1 MRYLALCCDY
11 DGTLATRGRILPET
25 IDALERLIA
34 SGRRLIMVTG
44 RELED
49 LQSVCNRLDLFEYVV
64 AENGALLYHPATR
77 AEKALAPRPPD
88 DFASRLRE
96 RGVERVSQGRVIVAT
111 WEPFETIVLETIR
124 DMGLE
129 LQVIFNK
136 GAVMVLPAGVN
147 KATGLACALEE
158 LGLSP
163 HNAVAIGDAE
173 NDHALLRSCELAV
186 AVANALPKLK
196 ESADLVTAADHGA
209 GVAELIDAI
218 LKDDLAFCEPRL
230 RRHHVLLGTDDGDE
244 IAIPPHGQ
252 NVLLAG
258 TSGSGKSTLTTGFL
272 ERLAEKQYTFCLID
286 PEGDYE
292 TFADAVSL
300 GTPTRPPG
308 VDEIVQLL
316 AKPDTSCIA
325 NIVGLPIADRPGFFA
340 SLAPRLQELRARSGR
355 PHWIVIDEAHHLLPA
370 QWQPGPLAL
379 PEKLS
384 GVWQVTVH
392 PDLIAPK
399 ALGDVTTLIAVGKQ
413 PVDAFEEFG
422 RVCDRQVPAMGDLPL
437 EPGEAVMWQL
447 TGDESVRRL
456 KIAPSHTERRRH
468 TRKYAEGELPPERS
482 FYFRGPQN
490 KLKLRAH
497 NLILFLQM
505 AEGVDEETWL
515 HHLKAGHYSDW
526 LRHAI
531 KDEDLADQVSRIEQ
545 DAGMS
550 AEESLRL
557 VRDAIEQRYT
567 LPATASP
574 PDTPR
579 ASSQEGS
586 SKPRADKTKA
596 QTPNTQPPA
605 GHSRARGPE
614 QRT

>member
-11 DGTLATRGRILPET
+11 DGTLATHGRLLPET
-25 IDALERLIA
+25 VEALERLIA

-44 RELED
+44 RELGD
-49 LQSVCNRLDLFEYVV
+49 LQSVCDRLDLFEYIV

-88 DFASRLRE
+88 EFAGRLRAQ
-96 RGVERVSQGRVIVAT
+96 GVERVSQGRVIVAT
-111 WEPFETIVLETIR
+111 WEPYETIVLETIR

-158 LGLSP
+158 LGLSA

-173 NDHALLRSCELAV
+173 NDHALLRSCEFSA

-196 ESADLVTAADHGA
+196 EAADLVTSADHGA

-218 LKDDLAFCEPRL
+218 LKDDLASYEPRL
-230 RRHHVLLGTDDGDE
+230 RRHHVLLGTDTEGEGEE
-244 IAIPPHGQ
+244 IAIPPHGE
-252 NVLLAG
+252 NVLLVG

-292 TFADAVSL
+292 TSADAVTL
-300 GTPTRPPG
+300 GTPTRPPS
-308 VDEIVQLL
+308 VDEIVQVL
-316 AKPDTSCIA
+316 AKPDESCIA

-370 QWQPGPLAL
+370 EWQPGPLAL

-399 ALGDVTTLIAVGKQ
+399 ALADVTTLIAVGKQ
-413 PVDAFEEFG
+413 PVEAFQEYG
-422 RVCDRQVPAMGDLPL
+422 RVCGREVPRVAGLQI
-437 EPGEAVMWQL
+437 EPGEAVMWCI
-447 TGDESVRRL
+447 TRDEPVRRL
-456 KIAPSHTERRRH
+456 KIAPSHTEHRRH

-505 AEGVDEETWL
+505 ADGVDEDTWL
-515 HHLKAGHYSDW
+515 HHLRSGHYSDW
-526 LRHAI
+526 IRNAI
-531 KDEDLADQVSRIEQ
+531 KDEELADQIAVTEQ
-545 DAGMS
+545 DKSLS
-550 AEESLRL
+550 AAESLRL
-557 VRDAIEQRYT
+557 VREAIEQRYT

-574 PDTPR
+574 SDTPK
-579 ASSQEGS
+579 ASKHEGS
-586 SKPRADKTKA
+586 AKPRPEEKR
-596 QTPNTQPPA
+596 PPENQP
-605 GHSRARGPE
+605 SRKPQSE
-614 QRT
+614 QRA

>member
-11 DGTLATRGRILPET
+11 DGTLATHGRLLPDTVE
-25 IDALERLIA
+25 ALERLIA

-44 RELED
+44 RELDD
-49 LQSVCNRLDLFEYVV
+49 LQTVCARLDLFEYVV

-88 DFASRLRE
+88 EFTARLRA

-111 WEPFETIVLETIR
+111 WEPWETIVLETIR

-147 KATGLACALEE
+147 KATGLACALDA
-158 LGLSP
+158 LGLSA
-163 HNAVAIGDAE
+163 HNAVAVGDAE
-173 NDHALLRSCELAV
+173 NDHALLRSCEFAA

-196 ESADLVTAADHGA
+196 ETADMVTKRDHGA
-209 GVAELIDAI
+209 GVADLIEAI
-218 LKDDLAFCEPRL
+218 LRDDLASFEARL
-230 RRHHVLLGTDDGDE
+230 ERHHVLLGTDKNGQGVKL
-244 IAIPPHGQ
+244 PPHGQ
-252 NVLLAG
+252 NVLLVG

-272 ERLAEKQYTFCLID
+272 ERLAEQKYTFCLID

-292 TFADAVSL
+292 NFAAAVTL

-308 VDEIVQLL
+308 IDEIVQLL
-316 AKPDTSCIA
+316 AKPHASCIA

-340 SLAPRLQELRARSGR
+340 SLAPRLQELRAKSGR

-370 QWQPGPLAL
+370 EWQPGPLAL

-399 ALGDVTTLIAVGKQ
+399 ALADVTTLIAVGQQ
-413 PVDAFEEFG
+413 PIEAFREFG
-422 RVCDRQVPAMGDLPL
+422 KVRKRTAPPIDEVQLA
-437 EPGEAVMWQL
+437 PGEALLWPVA
-447 TGDESVRRL
+447 GGGEPRRL

-468 TRKYAEGELPPERS
+468 TRKYAEGELPPEQS
-482 FYFRGPQN
+482 FYFRGPRN

-497 NLILFLQM
+497 NLIMFLQM
-505 AEGVDEETWL
+505 ADGVDAETWT
-515 HHLKAGHYSDW
+515 HHLKRGDYSEW
-526 LRHAI
+526 IRHAI
-531 KDEDLADQVSRIEQ
+531 KDDTLADEIRAFEQ
-545 DAGMS
+545 DDALS
-550 AEESLRL
+550 AEEGLRS
-557 VRDAIEQRYT
+557 VRAAIEQRYT
-567 LPATASP
+567 LPASASP
-574 PDTPR
+574 TDTPK
-579 ASSQEGS
+579 ASKREGSVKAARS
-586 SKPRADKTKA
+586 SKPPGD
-596 QTPNTQPPA
+596 
-605 GHSRARGPE
+605 
-614 QRT
+614 

>member
-11 DGTLATRGRILPET
+11 DGTLATHGRLLPET
-25 IDALERLIA
+25 VEALERLIA

-44 RELED
+44 RELDD
-49 LQSVCNRLDLFEYVV
+49 LQTVCDRLDLFEYVV

-77 AEKALAPRPPD
+77 AEKTLGPRPPD
-88 DFASRLRE
+88 EFAARLRAQ
-96 RGVERVSQGRVIVAT
+96 GVDRVSQGRVIVAT

-147 KATGLACALEE
+147 KATGLACALEA
-158 LGLSP
+158 LSLSA
-163 HNAVAIGDAE
+163 HNAIAIGDAE
-173 NDHALLRSCELAV
+173 NDHALLRSCEFSV

-196 ESADLVTAADHGA
+196 ESADLVTEADHGA

-218 LKDDLAFCEPRL
+218 LKDDLASYEPRL
-230 RRHHVLLGTDDGDE
+230 RRHHVLLGTDAEGE
-244 IAIPPHGQ
+244 GEEVALPPHGQ
-252 NVLLAG
+252 NVLLVG

-272 ERLAEKQYTFCLID
+272 ERLAEKKYTFCLID

-292 TFADAVSL
+292 NFADAVAI
-300 GTPTRPPG
+300 GTPTRPPS
-308 VDEIVQLL
+308 VEEIVQLL
-316 AKPDTSCIA
+316 AKQNTSCVA

-370 QWQPGPLAL
+370 EWQPGPLAL

-399 ALGDVTTLIAVGKQ
+399 ALADVTTLIAVGKQ
-413 PVDAFEEFG
+413 PVEAFQEYGE
-422 RVCDRQVPAMGDLPL
+422 VCKRTVPQMGDLQL
-437 EPGEAVMWQL
+437 EPGEAVMWCL
-447 TGDESVRRL
+447 TGKEPVRRL

-515 HHLKAGHYSDW
+515 HHLRSNDYSEW
-526 LRHAI
+526 LRGAI
-531 KDEDLADQVSRIEQ
+531 KDEELAEQIRNIEQ
-545 DAGMS
+545 DEKLS

-557 VRDAIEQRYT
+557 VREAIEQRYT

-574 PDTPR
+574 PETPK
-579 ASSQEGS
+579 ASKQEGS
-586 SKPRADKTKA
+586 AVPRSKKA
-596 QTPNTQPPA
+596 
-605 GHSRARGPE
+605 GPE
-614 QRT
+614 QGPPKKPGSEQRA

>member
-11 DGTLATRGRILPET
+11 DGTLATHGRLLPET
-25 IDALERLIA
+25 VEALERLIA
-34 SGRRLIMVTG
+34 SGRRLVMVTG
-44 RELED
+44 RELDD
-49 LQSVCNRLDLFEYVV
+49 LQSVCERLDLFEYVV

-77 AEKALAPRPPD
+77 AEKTLAPRPPD
-88 DFASRLRE
+88 EFAGRLRA
-96 RGVERVSQGRVIVAT
+96 RGVDRVSQGRVIVAT
-111 WEPFETIVLETIR
+111 WEPFETVVLETIR

-147 KATGLACALEE
+147 KATGLACALEA
-158 LGLSP
+158 LSLSP

-173 NDHALLRSCELAV
+173 NDHALLRSCEFAV

-196 ESADLVTAADHGA
+196 DAADLVTERDHGA

-218 LKDDLAFCEPRL
+218 LKDDLASFEPRL
-230 RRHHVLLGTDDGDE
+230 TRHHVLLGTGADGAE
-244 IAIPPHGQ
+244 VSLPPHGQ
-252 NVLLAG
+252 NVLLVG

-272 ERLAEKQYTFCLID
+272 ERLAEKKYTFCLID

-292 TFADAVSL
+292 TFGDAVSM
-300 GTPTRPPG
+300 GTPTRPPS
-308 VDEIVQLL
+308 VEEIVQLL
-316 AKPDTSCIA
+316 SKSHTSCVA

-370 QWQPGPLAL
+370 EWQPGPLAL

-413 PVDAFEEFG
+413 PVAAFQEFA
-422 RVCDRQVPAMGDLPL
+422 RICERQAPKADDL
-437 EPGEAVMWQL
+437 EPGEAWL
-447 TGDESVRRL
+447 WRLSGDGQTQRL

-482 FYFRGPQN
+482 FYFRGPEN

-505 AEGVDEETWL
+505 ADGVDDGSWS
-515 HHLKAGHYSDW
+515 HHLKRGDYSEW
-526 LRHAI
+526 IRNAI
-531 KDEDLADQVSRIEQ
+531 KDDELADQIRDIEKN
-545 DAGMS
+545 DALS
-550 AEESLRL
+550 AAESLRL
-557 VRDAIEQRYT
+557 VREAVEKRYT
-567 LPATASP
+567 LPAAASP
-574 PDTPR
+574 PGAPK
-579 ASSQEGS
+579 ASKQEGS
-586 SKPRADKTKA
+586 AKPR
-596 QTPNTQPPA
+596 P
-605 GHSRARGPE
+605 
-614 QRT
+614 RTA

>member
-11 DGTLATRGRILPET
+11 DGTLATHGRLLPGT
-25 IDALERLIA
+25 VAALERLIA

-44 RELED
+44 RELDD
-49 LQSVCNRLDLFEYVV
+49 LQSVCKRLDLFEYVV
-64 AENGALLYHPATR
+64 AENGALLYQPATR
-77 AEKALAPRPPD
+77 AEKTLAPRPPD
-88 DFASRLRE
+88 EFAAQLRR
-96 RGVERVSQGRVIVAT
+96 RGVDRVSQGRVIVAT

-147 KATGLACALEE
+147 KATGLACALEA

-163 HNAVAIGDAE
+163 HNAVAVGDAE
-173 NDHALLRSCELAV
+173 NDHALLRSCEFAV

-196 ESADLVTAADHGA
+196 EAADLVTARDHGA

-218 LKDDLAFCEPRL
+218 IKDDLASFEPRL
-230 RRHHVLLGTDDGDE
+230 GRHHILLGTDAGAGGE
-244 IAIPPHGQ
+244 EVKLPPHGE
-252 NVLLAG
+252 NVLLVG

-272 ERLAEKQYTFCLID
+272 ERLAEHKYTFCLID

-292 TFADAVSL
+292 NFADAVSL
-300 GTPTRPPG
+300 GTATRPPS

-316 AKPDTSCIA
+316 TKQHTSCVA
-325 NIVGLPIADRPGFFA
+325 NIVGLPIADRPAFFA

-370 QWQPGPLAL
+370 EWQPGPLAL
-379 PEKLS
+379 PGKLS

-392 PDLIAPK
+392 PELIAPQ
-399 ALGDVTTLIAVGKQ
+399 ALAGITTIIAVGKQ
-413 PVDAFEEFG
+413 PGEAFGQLARIRKTKPPRLADA
-422 RVCDRQVPAMGDLPL
+422 QL
-437 EPGEAVMWQL
+437 EPGEALLWRIASK
-447 TGDESVRRL
+447 EKPRRL

-468 TRKYAEGELPPERS
+468 KRKYAEGELPPERS

-490 KLKLRAH
+490 RLKLRAH
-497 NLILFLQM
+497 NLIMFLQM
-505 AEGVDEETWL
+505 ADGVDTDTWT
-515 HHLKAGHYSDW
+515 HHLRNGDYSEW
-526 LRHAI
+526 IRNAI
-531 KDEDLADQVSRIEQ
+531 KDDELAGRIRGVEQ
-545 DAGMS
+545 DAALP

-557 VRDAIEQRYT
+557 VREAVEERYT

-574 PDTPR
+574 PETPKASKQPGSGKPR
-579 ASSQEGS
+579 ASE
-586 SKPRADKTKA
+586 KRA
-596 QTPNTQPPA
+596 
-605 GHSRARGPE
+605 
-614 QRT
+614 

>member
-11 DGTLATRGRILPET
+11 DGTLATHGRLLPDT
-25 IDALERLIA
+25 VAALERLIA

-44 RELED
+44 RELDD
-49 LQSVCNRLDLFEYVV
+49 LQGVCDRLDLFEYVV
-64 AENGALLYHPATR
+64 AENGALLYQPATR
-77 AEKALAPRPPD
+77 AEKTLAPRPPD
-88 DFASRLRE
+88 EFAARLRA
-96 RGVERVSQGRVIVAT
+96 RGVDRVSQGRVIVAT
-111 WEPFETIVLETIR
+111 WEPFETVVLETIR

-147 KATGLACALEE
+147 KATGLACALEA

-163 HNAVAIGDAE
+163 HNAVAVGDAE
-173 NDHALLRSCELAV
+173 NDHALLRSCEFST

-196 ESADLVTAADHGA
+196 EAADLVTTRDHGA

-218 LKDDLAFCEPRL
+218 LADDLASFEPRL
-230 RRHHVLLGTDDGDE
+230 ERHHVLLGTDEGGNE
-244 IAIPPHGQ
+244 VKLPPHGQ
-252 NVLLAG
+252 NVLLVG

-272 ERLAEKQYTFCLID
+272 ERLAEAKYTFCLID

-292 TFADAVSL
+292 NFADAVSL
-300 GTPTRPPG
+300 GTPTRPPS
-308 VDEIVQLL
+308 VDEIVQLFS
-316 AKPDTSCIA
+316 KPHTNCVA

-355 PHWIVIDEAHHLLPA
+355 PHWLVIDEAHHLLPA
-370 QWQPGPLAL
+370 EWQPGPLAL

-399 ALGDVTTLIAVGKQ
+399 ALADVTTLIAVGKQ
-413 PVDAFEEFG
+413 PGAAFEEFG
-422 RVCDRQVPAMGDLPL
+422 RVCKKEAPGVGDVQL
-437 EPGEAVMWQL
+437 EPGEALMWSL
-447 TGDESVRRL
+447 ASKEKPRHL

-482 FYFRGPQN
+482 FFFRGPQN

-497 NLILFLQM
+497 NLIMFLQM
-505 AEGVDEETWL
+505 ADGVDEDTWT
-515 HHLKAGHYSDW
+515 HHLRNGDYSSW
-526 LRHAI
+526 IRNAI
-531 KDEDLADQVSRIEQ
+531 KDGDLADQIRAAEQ
-545 DAGMS
+545 DAALS
-550 AEESLRL
+550 AEESLRV
-557 VRDAIEQRYT
+557 VREAIEQRYT

-574 PDTPR
+574 TDTPK
-579 ASSQEGS
+579 ASKQEGS
-586 SKPRADKTKA
+586 SKPRGSEK
-596 QTPNTQPPA
+596 
-605 GHSRARGPE
+605 RA
-614 QRT
+614 

>member
-11 DGTLATRGRILPET
+11 DGTLATNGRLLPDTVE
-25 IDALERLIA
+25 ALERLVA

-44 RELED
+44 RELDD
-49 LQSVCNRLDLFEYVV
+49 LQGVCERLDLFEYVV
-64 AENGALLYHPATR
+64 AENGALLYQPSTR
-77 AEKALAPRPPD
+77 AEKTLAPRPPD
-88 DFASRLRE
+88 EFAARLRAN
-96 RGVERVSQGRVIVAT
+96 GVERVSQGRVIVAT
-111 WEPFETIVLETIR
+111 WEPWETIVLEAIR

-147 KATGLACALEE
+147 KATGLACALDA
-158 LGLSP
+158 LGLSA
-163 HNAVAIGDAE
+163 HNAVAVGDAE
-173 NDHALLRSCELAV
+173 NDHALLRSCEFSA

-196 ESADLVTAADHGA
+196 EAADFVTTRDHGA
-209 GVAELIDAI
+209 GVAELIDAM
-218 LKDDLAFCEPRL
+218 LKDDLASFEPRL
-230 RRHHVLLGTDDGDE
+230 DRHHVLLGSAEGGAE
-244 IAIPPHGQ
+244 VKLPPYGQ
-252 NVLLAG
+252 NVLLVG

-272 ERLAEKQYTFCLID
+272 ERLAEQRYTFCLID

-292 TFADAVSL
+292 TFADAVTL

-308 VDEIVQLL
+308 VEEIVQLL
-316 AKPDTSCIA
+316 AKPHASCIA

-340 SLAPRLQELRARSGR
+340 SLAPRLQELRAKSGR

-370 QWQPGPLAL
+370 EWQPGPLAL

-413 PVDAFEEFG
+413 PLEAFEEFG
-422 RVCDRQVPAMGDLPL
+422 KVCKQTPPPIDHVELA
-437 EPGEAVMWQL
+437 PGEALLWPVA
-447 TGDESVRRL
+447 TRETPRRL

-505 AEGVDEETWL
+505 ADGIDEETWT
-515 HHLKAGHYSDW
+515 HHLKHGDYSEW
-526 LRHAI
+526 IRQAI
-531 KDEDLADQVSRIEQ
+531 KDEELADQIRAFEQ
-545 DAGMS
+545 DDALS
-550 AEESLRL
+550 AAESLR
-557 VRDAIEQRYT
+557 VIRETIEQRYT
-567 LPATASP
+567 LPASESP
-574 PDTPR
+574 RDTPK
-579 ASSQEGS
+579 ASKQEGS
-586 SKPRADKTKA
+586 AKGPANRAAKA
-596 QTPNTQPPA
+596 PADTRRPSQPP
-605 GHSRARGPE
+605 GD
-614 QRT
+614 